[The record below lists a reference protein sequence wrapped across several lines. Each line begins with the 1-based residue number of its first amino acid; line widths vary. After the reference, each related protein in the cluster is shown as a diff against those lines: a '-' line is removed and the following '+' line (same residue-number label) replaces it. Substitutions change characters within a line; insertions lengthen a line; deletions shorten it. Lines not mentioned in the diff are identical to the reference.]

1 MELITLMID
10 LIILEK
16 NVSDFITEIF

>member
-16 NVSDFITEIF
+16 NVNDFITQIF